1 VLAQRKRFELRI
13 SDEDRDRLR
22 SLAEQQAQTES
33 DAIRALIREAHNR
46 VGEDSK
52 SGKEEAVAA

>member
-1 VLAQRKRFELRI
+1 MLAQRKRFELRI

>member
-1 VLAQRKRFELRI
+1 MLAQRKRFELRI

-22 SLAEQQAQTES
+22 AVAERQAQTES

-52 SGKEEAVAA
+52 SGKEDAVAA